1 MPGGKSEILQGPLD
15 LMVLKTLGAMGP
27 FDGYGIARRMEQ
39 ISEEVLLV
47 NKGTIYASLVP
58 LIERGW
64 ISGAWGTSN
73 NNRKAKLYSI
83 PKTGRKQLS
92 SEARNGERVTTV
104 RGRLQR
110 IAERG

>member
-1 MPGGKSEILQGPLD
+1 MPGDKSEILQGTLD

-27 FDGYGIARRMEQ
+27 FDGCRIARRMEQ
-39 ISEEVLLV
+39 ISEEFLLV
-47 NKGTIYASLVP
+47 NQGTIYASLVP
-58 LIERGW
+58 LIARGW

-83 PKTGRKQLS
+83 TKTGRKQLS
-92 SEARNGERVTTV
+92 AEVRNGERVSTV
-104 RGRLQR
+104 MGRVQR